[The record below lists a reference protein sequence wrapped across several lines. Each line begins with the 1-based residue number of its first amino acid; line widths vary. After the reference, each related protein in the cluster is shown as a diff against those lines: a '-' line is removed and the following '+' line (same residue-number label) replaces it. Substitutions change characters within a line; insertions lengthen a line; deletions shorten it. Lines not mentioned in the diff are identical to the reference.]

1 MQQQKFI
8 QSNAK
13 CPNPIIDLSRVIY
26 VDTESNS
33 TSYLIRFIMDTQDFT
48 SPPIVWRYSIGG
60 REDKEFM
67 VDLKHIK
74 QLLCVSKARLHA
86 LPDVVQEQKPY
97 AKVFNTN
104 SQTSLKSRSKP
115 KASQLNNWMHNEDDD
130 EQTIAESKAKK

>member
-67 VDLKHIK
+67 ADLNHIK

-86 LPDVVQEQKPY
+86 LPDVVQEQKPS
-97 AKVFNTN
+97 ARKFNTN
-104 SQTSLKSRSKP
+104 LQASPKSRVTA
-115 KASQLNNWMHNEDDD
+115 KASRLNNWMCTEDED
-130 EQTIAESKAKK
+130 EQTIAESKTKK